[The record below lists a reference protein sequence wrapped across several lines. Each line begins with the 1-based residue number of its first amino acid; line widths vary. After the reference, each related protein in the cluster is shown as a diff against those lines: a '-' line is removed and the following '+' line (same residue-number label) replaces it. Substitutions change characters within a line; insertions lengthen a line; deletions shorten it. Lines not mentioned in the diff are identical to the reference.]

1 MDVIKTSAVAA
12 FLNTTPSESSE
23 DWQRIRKQNELNISY
38 DAEVSEENYIDED
51 GPTSEVER
59 YKVSFD
65 GEYVAYKGDA
75 VFEYLDTI
83 RKTRATG
90 ASAQTDVLLVN
101 IYDATGNSYSAEKS
115 KAVITITEFGGEG
128 GGGKVHINYSVN
140 LNGDPQVGTCTV
152 TDGKPAFTVP
162 AKSVLP
168 TE

>member
-1 MDVIKTSAVAA
+1 MDIIKTSAIAA
-12 FLNTTPSESSE
+12 FINTTPGETSPS
-23 DWQRIRKQNELNISY
+23 WNRFRKQNELKIGY

-75 VFEYLDTI
+75 VFEYLDKL

-101 IYDATGNSYSAEKS
+101 IYDETSGSYSAEKS
-115 KAVITITEFGGEG
+115 RAVVTITEFGGEG
-128 GGGKVHINYSVN
+128 GGGKAHINYSIS
-140 LNGDPQVGTCTV
+140 LNGNPEVGTCTIA
-152 TDGKPAFTVP
+152 DGKPVFTVP
-162 AKSVLP
+162 
-168 TE
+168 TD